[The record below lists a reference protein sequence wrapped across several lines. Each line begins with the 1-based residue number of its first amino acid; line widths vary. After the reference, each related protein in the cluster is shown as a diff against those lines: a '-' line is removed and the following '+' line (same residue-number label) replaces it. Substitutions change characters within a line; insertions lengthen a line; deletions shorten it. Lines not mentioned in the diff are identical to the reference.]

1 MKRLIA
7 FAVAPLLAMTV
18 FSAAA
23 GADPIADRQA
33 IMKDQGKTIG
43 SIVPIAKGEKP
54 FDAAAVLAALSRLNE
69 DAQKIDPAALF
80 PAGSDTGGE
89 TTASPKIWEDN
100 AGFVAA
106 VNKYKADA
114 AAAAAAKPQDLD
126 SFKLVFAQV
135 SQNCGAC
142 HQTFRV
148 KKN

>member
-1 MKRLIA
+1 MKRRIA
-7 FAVAPLLAMTV
+7 FAAAPLLALAV

-33 IMKDQGKTIG
+33 LMKDQGKAVG
-43 SIVPIAKGEKP
+43 SLAPIAKGEKP
-54 FDAAAVLAALSRLNE
+54 FDAAAVLAALNKLND
-69 DAQKIDPAALF
+69 DAQKIDPAKLF
-80 PAGSDTGGE
+80 PVGSETGGE

-114 AAAAAAKPQDLD
+114 TAAAAAKPQDLA
-126 SFKLVFAQV
+126 SFKLAFAQV

-142 HQTFRV
+142 HQTYRI

>member
-7 FAVAPLLAMTV
+7 FAAAPLLALAV

-33 IMKDQGKTIG
+33 LMKDQGKAVG
-43 SIVPIAKGEKP
+43 SLAPIAKGEKP
-54 FDAAAVLAALSRLNE
+54 FDAAAVLTALTKLND
-69 DAQKIDPAALF
+69 DAQKIDPAVLF
-80 PAGSDTGGE
+80 PAGTETGGD

-106 VNKYKADA
+106 VNKYKADVA
-114 AAAAAAKPQDLD
+114 AAVASKPQDLD
-126 SFKLVFAQV
+126 SFKVAFGQV
-135 SQNCGAC
+135 TQNCGAC
-142 HQTFRV
+142 HQAFRI

>member
-1 MKRLIA
+1 MKRVIA
-7 FAVAPLLAMTV
+7 FAAAPLLALAV
-18 FSAAA
+18 FSSVA

-33 IMKDQGKTIG
+33 LMKDQGKAVG
-43 SIVPIAKGEKP
+43 SLAPIAKGDKP
-54 FDAAAVLAALSRLNE
+54 FDAAAVLAALTKLNE
-69 DAQKIDPAALF
+69 DAQKIDPVALF
-80 PAGSDTGGE
+80 PAGSEAGGD

-114 AAAAAAKPQDLD
+114 AAAAGAKPQDLA
-126 SFKLVFAQV
+126 SFKLAFAQV

-142 HQTFRV
+142 HQTFRI